1 MNEFLKVFTE
11 QGSKLNEWQVLLRSL
26 IVFILAIGA
35 VRFGKKKFLGKNSAL
50 DMILAVMIGSIASR
64 AINGSGYL
72 LSTILSIAFLIGC
85 HALLSYMTIKS
96 MTIKSGKVAGF
107 LEGAGTQ
114 VIKKGVFD
122 ERMMNKV
129 SLRKEEVLE
138 AARLHGKIEDLSEI
152 EDAFLEANGS
162 ISIIP
167 KKK

>member
-85 HALLSYMTIKS
+85 HVLLSY